1 MSAPRARL
9 TVFLT
14 SVTLAF
20 VAGSLTVLSI
30 EPRRSVAET
39 RAETATPAPPAA
51 EVGRSSATSAT
62 ADGFYLPQLDPN
74 ADLCQG

>member
-30 EPRRSVAET
+30 EPRRSVADT
-39 RAETATPAPPAA
+39 RAAPIPAA
-51 EVGRSSATSAT
+51 GPTSEADASSSTVDSI
-62 ADGFYLPQLDPN
+62 YLPQLDPN
-74 ADLCQG
+74 SDLCQG

>member
-30 EPRRSVAET
+30 EPRRGVAET
-39 RAETATPAPPAA
+39 RAEAATPAAPAS
-51 EVGRSSATSAT
+51 EVDASSSTV
-62 ADGFYLPQLDPN
+62 DKIYLPQLDPN